1 MKQQFINAIKAG
13 DAVADVFVL
22 QEKTLG
28 RKKDGNA
35 FLNVTLADR
44 TGRLR
49 GVMWDN
55 ADEVALSVAAAEF
68 VRIRG
73 NASEYQGRPQVVI
86 RSMEM
91 FPAADV
97 SAADFIPSTSR
108 NTDAMFD
115 RLVRIADGIRNPHL
129 RQLLSAFWEDPDLVN
144 GLKTAPAAKK
154 MHHAYLGGLL
164 EHTLSMTIL
173 VDRLAG
179 HYSGLDMDLLLTG
192 AVLHDIGKIREYEY
206 RYKIDYSDEGRLLT
220 HILIGCQMLD
230 EKIRTLEGFPPD
242 LAVMLKHLI
251 VSHHGS
257 REFGSPEPPKTIE
270 AVLLNHIDDMDAKV
284 NGIREY
290 MAAQDP
296 TEAWT
301 PYHHLLGRQFYRGKN
316 GEKQEEQES

>member
-13 DAVADVFVL
+13 DAVEDVFVL
-22 QEKTLG
+22 QEKSLG
-28 RKKDGNA
+28 RKKDGA
-35 FLNVTLADR
+35 PYLTVTLADR

-49 GVMWDN
+49 GVLWDS
-55 ADEVALSVAAAEF
+55 ADEVAAAVAAAEF
-68 VRIRG
+68 VRVRG
-73 NASEYQGRPQVVI
+73 NASEYQGKPQVVI
-86 RSMEM
+86 QSMEL
-91 FPAADV
+91 FPAGEV
-97 SAADFIPSTSR
+97 TAADFIPSTPR

-115 RLVRIADGIRNPHL
+115 RLVRIADGIGNPHL
-129 RQLLSAFWEDPDLVN
+129 RQLLSAFWDDADFVH

-192 AVLHDIGKIREYEY
+192 AVLHDIGKIREFEY

-230 EKIRTLEGFPPD
+230 EKIRTLDGFPAD

-290 MAAQDP
+290 MAAHDP

-301 PYHHLLGRQFYRGKN
+301 PYHYLLGRHFYRGKT
-316 GEKQEEQES
+316 GEEQGS

>member
-1 MKQQFINAIKAG
+1 MKQQFINAIKPG
-13 DAVADVFVL
+13 DLVEDVFAL

-28 RKKDGNA
+28 RKKDGNP

-44 TGRLR
+44 TGLLR
-49 GVMWDN
+49 GVVWDN
-55 ADEVALSVAAAEF
+55 ADEVALAMAAAEF

-86 RSMEM
+86 QSMEI
-91 FPAADV
+91 FPAAE
-97 SAADFIPSTSR
+97 ATAGDFIPSTPR
-108 NTDAMFD
+108 NIDAMFD
-115 RLVRIADGIRNPHL
+115 RLVKIADGIGNPHL
-129 RQLLSAFWEDPDLVN
+129 KQLLSAFWGDAGFVER
-144 GLKTAPAAKK
+144 LKTAPAAKR

-192 AVLHDIGKIREYEY
+192 VILHDIGKIREFEY

-220 HILIGCQMLD
+220 HIVIGCQMIE
-230 EKIRTLEGFPPD
+230 EKIRAIDGFPPN
-242 LAVMLKHLI
+242 LSVMLKHLI

-284 NGIREY
+284 NGIREF
-290 MAAQDP
+290 MAAHDP
-296 TEAWT
+296 SAAWT
-301 PYHHLLGRQFYRGKN
+301 PYHNLLGRHFYRGKP
-316 GEKQEEQES
+316 QEEPEN

>member
-13 DAVADVFVL
+13 DSVEDVFVL
-22 QEKTLG
+22 QEKSLG

-35 FLNVTLADR
+35 FLTVTLADR

-49 GVMWDN
+49 GVIWDN
-55 ADEVALSVAAAEF
+55 ADQIALTVAAAEF

-73 NASEYQGRPQVVI
+73 SASEYQGKPQVVI
-86 RSMEM
+86 QTMEC

-97 SAADFIPSTSR
+97 SAADFIPSTPR

-115 RLVRIADGIRNPHL
+115 RLVRITDGIENPHL
-129 RQLLSAFWEDPDLVN
+129 KRLLSAFWGDADFV
-144 GLKTAPAAKK
+144 GRLKTAPAAKK

-192 AVLHDIGKIREYEY
+192 AVLHDIGKIREFDY

-220 HILIGCQMLD
+220 HILIGCQMID
-230 EKIRTLEGFPPD
+230 EKIRGLEGFPPD
-242 LAVMLKHLI
+242 LAVMLKHLV

-290 MAAQDP
+290 MAAQAP
-296 TEAWT
+296 SEAWT
-301 PYHHLLGRQFYRGKN
+301 PYHNLLGRHFYRGKN
-316 GEKQEEQES
+316 QENQEEQES

>member
-28 RKKDGNA
+28 RKKDGNRY
-35 FLNVTLADR
+35 LNVTLADR

-49 GVMWDN
+49 GVIWDN
-55 ADEVALSVAAAEF
+55 ADEIAQAVATAEF
-68 VRIRG
+68 VRVTG
-73 NASEYQGRPQVVI
+73 NASEYQGKPQVVI
-86 RSMEM
+86 QSMEI
-91 FPAADV
+91 FPTAD
-97 SAADFIPSTSR
+97 ATPADFIPSTPR

-115 RLVRIADGIRNPHL
+115 RLVRIADAIQNPHL
-129 RQLLSAFWEDPDLVN
+129 KRLMAAFWNDADFVDR
-144 GLKTAPAAKK
+144 LKIAPAAKK

-164 EHTLSMTIL
+164 EHTLSMTLL

-192 AVLHDIGKIREYEY
+192 AILHDIGKIREFEY

-230 EKIRTLEGFPPD
+230 EKLRTLDGFPPD

-296 TEAWT
+296 TETWT
-301 PYHHLLGRQFYRGKN
+301 PYHNLLGRHFYRGKPL
-316 GEKQEEQES
+316 EEPET